1 MMMIVNSSSVGLMI
15 TTYMDICLAIKLYW
29 AFLLF
34 DKQLSLLLKVV
45 VVVFCVWVYEIGLF
59 NFVGFLARVWN
70 DKVVSLDLYSL
81 FDQIKKFKNLFFLVV
96 YLLLVPSNSFF
107 STFYLFLNDNAN
119 KFFSKKN
126 IRCIL
131 D

>member
-1 MMMIVNSSSVGLMI
+1 MMMMIVNSSSVGLMI

-70 DKVVSLDLYSL
+70 DKVVSLDLYVWHC
-81 FDQIKKFKNLFFLVV
+81 NFFIR
-96 YLLLVPSNSFF
+96 SN
-107 STFYLFLNDNAN
+107 
-119 KFFSKKN
+119 
-126 IRCIL
+126 
-131 D
+131 

>member
-1 MMMIVNSSSVGLMI
+1 MFG
-15 TTYMDICLAIKLYW
+15 TAT
-29 AFLLF
+29 
-34 DKQLSLLLKVV
+34 
-45 VVVFCVWVYEIGLF
+45 
-59 NFVGFLARVWN
+59 
-70 DKVVSLDLYSL
+70 SL

-126 IRCIL
+126 IRRIL